1 MAKAQGG
8 SVEVDGQQVRLTNLD
23 KVLYPET
30 GTTKGEVLLYYTEI
44 ADRILPQLAD
54 RPATRKRWP
63 NGVGTERDPE
73 IVFFTKNLDSGTP
86 DWITRQ
92 GITHSDGVNLYPLID
107 SLASLTQMAQYA
119 ALELHV
125 PQWRFGADGKPSPP
139 DRLVL
144 DLDPGPGVG
153 LAECAE
159 VALRIRDLLEG
170 IGMTAVPVTS
180 GSKGMHLYA
189 PLDGEV
195 TSDGAST
202 LARELA
208 RTLEAADPGLVTSQ
222 MKKSLRPGKVFV
234 DWSQNN
240 ASKTTICPY
249 SLRGRSRPMVAAPRT
264 WAELE
269 SDDLDH
275 LDYHQVLARLSEPD
289 PLADQGGE
297 VAAVPAGRDR
307 LATYRSMRDAGKT
320 PEPVPATPPA
330 ATEGR
335 SFVIQEHHARRLHW
349 DFRLE
354 HDGVLV
360 SWALPKGVPT
370 TPDTNHLAV
379 QTEDHPLEYGSFE
392 GSIPAGEYGGGNVTI
407 WDSGSYV
414 EHKWRD
420 GKEVIATLTGRDDGG
435 LDGPRTYALIHT
447 GGGDRPANQWLIH
460 LMKAESAAK
469 LTDEPGPAGS
479 LPEPVTPMMAG
490 LATVADLRSTDDWS
504 FEMKWDGVRV
514 VACLGRAGGGT
525 AVKLYSRRGLD
536 VTATYPEI
544 AEACAKLDTDQTI
557 LDGEIVALDGDGR
570 PSFSRL
576 QHRIN
581 VSKPGDVARL
591 RSSVPVQLVAFD
603 LIMVDDR
610 SLLRTPY
617 SERRDLLDELLT
629 GSDPRIQVPPA
640 FDGDLETALEVSES
654 MGLEG
659 VVAKRTSS
667 TYLKGRRASTW
678 LKIKHRKHQEVI
690 VVGWREGQGRREGS
704 IGALV
709 LALPDGDTLR
719 YVGAAG
725 SGLGDADLDLA
736 MEVLTPLAR
745 KKTPLPAVP
754 AEEPRTVHWVEP
766 LLVGEVEYAGWT
778 EPGLLWHPVW
788 RGWRPDKA
796 PEEIEVEGAG

>member
-1 MAKAQGG
+1 M
-8 SVEVDGQQVRLTNLD
+8 VVIDGHQVRLTNLD

-44 ADRILPQLAD
+44 ADRILPQLAS

-92 GITHSDGVNLYPLID
+92 GITHSDGVNNYPIID

-125 PQWRFGADGKPSPP
+125 PQWRFDDKGKPGHP

-159 VALRIRDLLEG
+159 VARQLRDLLAG
-170 IGMTAVPVTS
+170 IGLTAVPVTS

-189 PLDGEV
+189 TLAGDV

-208 RTLEAADPGLVTSQ
+208 RALESTNPDLVTSQ

-240 ASKTTICPY
+240 AAKTTICPY
-249 SLRGRSRPMVAAPRT
+249 SLRGRPRPMVAAPRT
-264 WAELE
+264 WAEL
-269 SDDLDH
+269 DDPDLDH
-275 LDYHQVLARLSEPD
+275 LDYHQVLARLDQPD
-289 PLADQGGE
+289 PLTE
-297 VAAVPAGRDR
+297 LVPPEERKDR
-307 LATYRSMRDAGKT
+307 LSTYRSMRDAAKT
-320 PEPVPATPPA
+320 PEPVPSTPPV
-330 ATEGR
+330 ESGGR

-354 HDGVLV
+354 RDGVLV

-370 TPDTNHLAV
+370 NPDTNHLAV

-392 GSIPAGEYGGGNVTI
+392 GSIPAGEYGGGEVTI

-420 GKEVIATLTGRDDGG
+420 GKEVIATLTGRDGGG
-435 LDGPRTYALIHT
+435 LDSPRTYALIHT
-447 GGGDRPANQWLIH
+447 GGGDRPDNQWLIH
-460 LMKAESAAK
+460 LMKPESAAK
-469 LTDEPGPAGS
+469 LQDQPPEATGP
-479 LPEPVTPMMAG
+479 LPEPVTPMTAG
-490 LATVADLRSTDDWS
+490 LAAVGDFGNADDWA

-514 VACLGRAGGGT
+514 IACLGGGQ
-525 AVKLYSRRGLD
+525 VKLYSRRGLE

-557 LDGEIVALDGDGR
+557 LDGEIVALDADGR

-581 VSKPGDVARL
+581 VSKPADVARL

-617 SERRDLLDELLT
+617 TERREQLTELLT
-629 GSDPRIQVPPA
+629 GADPRIQVPPA
-640 FDGDLETALEVSES
+640 FDGDLETALEVSEA

-659 VVAKRTSS
+659 VVAKRRTS

-678 LKIKHRKHQEVI
+678 LKIKHRRHQEVI
-690 VVGWREGQGRREGS
+690 VVGWREGQGRRGGS

-709 LALPDGDTLR
+709 LAVPDGGGLR

-736 MEVLTPLAR
+736 MELLTPLELA
-745 KKTPLPAVP
+745 KTPLPAVP
-754 AEEPRTVHWVEP
+754 AEEPRSVHWVEP
-766 LLVGEVEYAGWT
+766 VLVGEVEYAGWT

-788 RGWRPDKA
+788 RGWRPDKT
-796 PEEIEVEGAG
+796 PDDVVVEGKT

>member
-1 MAKAQGG
+1 
-8 SVEVDGQQVRLTNLD
+8 
-23 KVLYPET
+23 
-30 GTTKGEVLLYYTEI
+30 
-44 ADRILPQLAD
+44 
-54 RPATRKRWP
+54 
-63 NGVGTERDPE
+63 
-73 IVFFTKNLDSGTP
+73 
-86 DWITRQ
+86 
-92 GITHSDGVNLYPLID
+92 
-107 SLASLTQMAQYA
+107 
-119 ALELHV
+119 
-125 PQWRFGADGKPSPP
+125 
-139 DRLVL
+139 
-144 DLDPGPGVG
+144 
-153 LAECAE
+153 
-159 VALRIRDLLEG
+159 
-170 IGMTAVPVTS
+170 
-180 GSKGMHLYA
+180 
-189 PLDGEV
+189 
-195 TSDGAST
+195 
-202 LARELA
+202 
-208 RTLEAADPGLVTSQ
+208 
-222 MKKSLRPGKVFV
+222 MKKSLRTGKVFV

-320 PEPVPATPPA
+320 PEPVPADSRRRA
-330 ATEGR
+330 AEGR
-335 SFVIQEHHARRLHW
+335 LVRDPGAPRPARCTGTSGSSTTACW
-349 DFRLE
+349 S
-354 HDGVLV
+354 V
-360 SWALPKGVPT
+360 WALPKGVPT

-460 LMKAESAAK
+460 LMKDESAAK

-514 VACLGRAGGGT
+514 VACLGRAGGRT

-690 VVGWREGQGRREGS
+690 VVGWREGQGRRAGS